1 MRSLRV
7 LVLLAAP
14 LVPSAALAAD
24 RPTLSGS
31 WTASALSES
40 WSFGEWTEACGPKPA
55 PKGAGGGAV
64 QIREQGGELSIVGA
78 GRAWSTSECWEQ
90 MPGLAR
96 VSHSQSGGGRF
107 WRTRCS
113 TPSSDARRATI
124 TTTVQAT
131 DTSISMS
138 ETGQYQVTATDGA
151 TCTAQVTRSRSFS
164 LVRRDGEDPAAA
176 ASASASAAPSAA
188 PAPTASA
195 AASAPAP
202 PTPKP
207 PPKVCTKA
215 GDPARLE
222 VYPARK
228 VLRPGDRFA
237 FRTVVVDEEGC
248 GLSVK
253 PSWTVSPGPLAAKA
267 TVDATGAVQL
277 ASDIGEGKLEL
288 VASVAGKGVTVSVE
302 VTNPAQYEA
311 LLSSGGPEE
320 AEQGAVAIIATG
332 AVGGRT
338 AVAEDAARER
348 KQIFVA
354 IVGGISVCLAFA
366 ALVLARRGR
375 RRREEEDEEPAETAA
390 DEEPLTDEPAEAGGE
405 DRPQAVIEPA
415 SEPAAPAP
423 KAAKRGKICPTC
435 GTRYGAE
442 DMFCGQDGTT
452 LVLLN

>member
-1 MRSLRV
+1 
-7 LVLLAAP
+7 VLLAAP
-14 LVPSAALAAD
+14 LLPSAALAAD

-31 WTASALSES
+31 WTASSLSES
-40 WSFGEWTEACGPKPA
+40 WSFGDWTEVCGPKPA

-64 QIREQGGELSIVGA
+64 QIREAGGELSIVGA
-78 GRAWSTSECWEQ
+78 GRAWSTAECWEQ

-113 TPSSDARRATI
+113 TPASDPRRATI

-138 ETGQYQVTATDGA
+138 ETGQYQATATDGA

-188 PAPTASA
+188 PAPTATA
-195 AASAPAP
+195 AASAPQP

-222 VYPARK
+222 VYPAHK

-248 GLSVK
+248 GLAVK
-253 PSWTVSPGPLAAKA
+253 PSWTVAPGPLAAKA

-311 LLSSGGPEE
+311 LLSSGGLETPGE

-332 AVGGRT
+332 AVGGRK

-375 RRREEEDEEPAETAA
+375 RRREEEEDEAPAETAP
-390 DEEPLTDEPAEAGGE
+390 DEEPLADEPAEAQGE
-405 DRPQAVIEPA
+405 DGPEAVTEPA
-415 SEPAAPAP
+415 PEPPAAAP
-423 KAAKRGKICPTC
+423 KAAKRGKICPNC

-442 DMFCGQDGTT
+442 ALFCGQDGTT